1 MLLLDLSA
9 AFDTVDHEI
18 LLKRLNTRFGIA
30 GKALKWFN
38 SYLSDRIQCVSI
50 NDFSSEALQLDCG
63 VPQGSVLGPLLYLL
77 YTSPVADILRQHKM
91 SFHLYA
97 DDTQLYIPFSCNDNL
112 SLNDSMKLIESCLSD
127 INTWMTTNKLKLNQD
142 KTELLFFSSKYS
154 PQKILP
160 SLQFGSEIIKPS
172 THARNIGVIFDTHL
186 TMARHI
192 NNICK
197 SSFYHLRNIA
207 KIRKFISFQT
217 TETLVHS
224 FVSSKLD
231 NCNSLLLGLPNK
243 LLEKLQFVQNA
254 AAKVITL
261 SRKQEHVTP
270 ILINLHW
277 LPMKSRIEYKTL
289 LLTFKALHGLSP
301 VYIQDLISRYKPKR
315 NLRSS
320 SQLLLTAQS

>member
-1 MLLLDLSA
+1 
-9 AFDTVDHEI
+9 
-18 LLKRLNTRFGIA
+18 
-30 GKALKWFN
+30 
-38 SYLSDRIQCVSI
+38 
-50 NDFSSEALQLDCG
+50 
-63 VPQGSVLGPLLYLL
+63 
-77 YTSPVADILRQHKM
+77 
-91 SFHLYA
+91 
-97 DDTQLYIPFSCNDNL
+97 
-112 SLNDSMKLIESCLSD
+112 
-127 INTWMTTNKLKLNQD
+127 MTTNKLKLNQD

-154 PQKILP
+154 PQKIIP

-186 TMARHI
+186 TMACHI

-254 AAKVITL
+254 AAKVINL

-277 LPMKSRIEYKTL
+277 LPIKSRIEYKTL

-320 SQLLLTAQS
+320 SQLLLTAQSYNLESYGHRSFSVAAPELWNSLPMSIRHSSSLASFKSELKTHLFKLAYSL